1 MRIILESIDPVSFTL
16 LYKINLFKK
25 LFKEALNNKKIF
37 KYFLILINLD
47 FYSRDNRFSFDSI
60 VSLNFDEEKKSH
72 FTLKSEYLGIVEIL
86 SLNSS
91 IVEYSMKQ
99 SIFNKSIFRTFD
111 YSNPE
116 QLHFFMNGIIFNVN
130 F

>member
-1 MRIILESIDPVSFTL
+1 MTLEWDR
-16 LYKINLFKK
+16 K
-25 LFKEALNNKKIF
+25 A
-37 KYFLILINLD
+37 LD